1 MQELCVARP
10 GLAAVSG
17 EPLSPP
23 HSDHSEPDSSDKP
36 MDLSSGG
43 VAGVAAGLT
52 QLFNTRR
59 ERQLGGDTMANLA
72 LSEHSHLFNARLAEL
87 VKQQHRESE
96 ERERESKRKWEER
109 EEEERDQT
117 TTQQQQQQEEE
128 EEEREEGR
136 ETEPAPAPARHLI
149 RAGWEGSSQEAPA
162 SPAGSSSG
170 SESGPGERREE
181 KRRRLD
187 LLLTKKFDRAG
198 GGGGGGVEN
207 ILMSTPPPS
216 ERETSPASDRRPS
229 TDSTGPGEQQRPHRR
244 KQAQPSRPASPPYPA
259 LSLRPN
265 SDLFPPVAT
274 STPRRKGE
282 QQHPTAVSKSPAR
295 NSEEKENKGEARP
308 DVLQVNFPG
317 LLAPFLTIFL
327 FRCSSVVAC
336 WPDSAPGRCLHLRW

>member
-10 GLAAVSG
+10 GVAAVRA

-23 HSDHSEPDSSDKP
+23 HSDHSEPDNDKP

-43 VAGVAAGLT
+43 GVAAGLT
-52 QLFNTRR
+52 HLFNNRTGLCVT
-59 ERQLGGDTMANLA
+59 EANMAI
-72 LSEHSHLFNARLAEL
+72 SEHPLFNARLAEL

-109 EEEERDQT
+109 DDNN
-117 TTQQQQQQEEE
+117 EEE
-128 EEEREEGR
+128 EEESREEPPG
-136 ETEPAPAPARHLI
+136 ETGGAGGTSRHLI
-149 RAGWEGSSQEAPA
+149 RAGWEGQAGPDRSSPGLPPG

-187 LLLTKKFDRAG
+187 MLLTKKFDRG
-198 GGGGGGVEN
+198 GGGGGGAAETMEN

-229 TDSTGPGEQQRPHRR
+229 TDSTGTTGDHKPHRR
-244 KQAQPSRPASPPYPA
+244 KQAQPSRPASPPFPA

-265 SDLFPPVAT
+265 SDLFPPIAT
-274 STPRRKGE
+274 STPRRKAE
-282 QQHPTAVSKSPAR
+282 QQPPVTQHSKSPAR
-295 NSEEKENKGEARP
+295 SSEEKENKGEEARP
-308 DVLQVNFPG
+308 DVLQVKCPHTYSQVFCYLNQSLDAAQQRPVGRPRVRF
-317 LLAPFLTIFL
+317 LA
-327 FRCSSVVAC
+327 SS
-336 WPDSAPGRCLHLRW
+336 

>member
-1 MQELCVARP
+1 
-10 GLAAVSG
+10 
-17 EPLSPP
+17 
-23 HSDHSEPDSSDKP
+23 

-43 VAGVAAGLT
+43 GVAAGLT
-52 QLFNTRR
+52 HLFNNRSGLCVT
-59 ERQLGGDTMANLA
+59 EANMAI
-72 LSEHSHLFNARLAEL
+72 SDHPLFNARLAEL

-109 EEEERDQT
+109 DDNNEV
-117 TTQQQQQQEEE
+117 EEE
-128 EEEREEGR
+128 EEGQREGEV
-136 ETEPAPAPARHLI
+136 ETSTAPCETDRSTARHLI
-149 RAGWEGSSQEAPA
+149 RAGWEGPGDLPAPG

-198 GGGGGGVEN
+198 GAGGGAGGGGGGVEN

-229 TDSTGPGEQQRPHRR
+229 TDSTGTGDHKPHRR

-265 SDLFPPVAT
+265 SDLFPPIAT
-274 STPRRKGE
+274 STPRRKAE
-282 QQHPTAVSKSPAR
+282 QQPAAPAHSKSPAR

-308 DVLQVNFPG
+308 DVLQVKCPHNSQ
-317 LLAPFLTIFL
+317 L
-327 FRCSSVVAC
+327 FSY
-336 WPDSAPGRCLHLRW
+336 

>member
-1 MQELCVARP
+1 MRKSPCWLAVADSGATMQELCVAQTRP
-10 GLAAVSG
+10 GVAAVRA

-23 HSDHSEPDSSDKP
+23 HSESSHTEDSDKP

-43 VAGVAAGLT
+43 GVAAGLT
-52 QLFNTRR
+52 QLFNQRTGG
-59 ERQLGGDTMANLA
+59 LGGGGNSLEPASMA
-72 LSEHSHLFNARLAEL
+72 LSEHSQLFNARLAEL
-87 VKQQHRESE
+87 VKQQHRQSE

-109 EEEERDQT
+109 DHSNE
-117 TTQQQQQQEEE
+117 QEEE
-128 EEEREEGR
+128 EEVERE
-136 ETEPAPAPARHLI
+136 TDSAPLPCDPASQSTARHLI
-149 RAGWEGSSQEAPA
+149 RAGWEGNSGETNPA

-187 LLLTKKFDRAG
+187 LLLTKKFDRG
-198 GGGGGGVEN
+198 GGSSGVEN

-229 TDSTGPGEQQRPHRR
+229 TDSTGTGGEQKPNRR

-259 LSLRPN
+259 LGLSLRPN

-274 STPRRKGE
+274 STPRRKDQAPAPVPNRE
-282 QQHPTAVSKSPAR
+282 NSPSR

-308 DVLQVNFPG
+308 DVLQVKCP
-317 LLAPFLTIFL
+317 L
-327 FRCSSVVAC
+327 
-336 WPDSAPGRCLHLRW
+336 

>member
-10 GLAAVSG
+10 GVAAVRS

-23 HSDHSEPDSSDKP
+23 HSDHSEPESDKP

-43 VAGVAAGLT
+43 GVAAGLT
-52 QLFNTRR
+52 QLFNNRSGLCVT
-59 ERQLGGDTMANLA
+59 EANMAI
-72 LSEHSHLFNARLAEL
+72 SDHPLFNARLAEL

-109 EEEERDQT
+109 EDNTEV
-117 TTQQQQQQEEE
+117 EEE
-128 EEEREEGR
+128 EEDQREADS
-136 ETEPAPAPARHLI
+136 ETDRSTARHLI
-149 RAGWEGSSQEAPA
+149 RAGWEGPQSQSQSVATGGDLPAPG

-187 LLLTKKFDRAG
+187 LLLTKKFDRG

-229 TDSTGPGEQQRPHRR
+229 TDSTGTTGDQKPHRR
-244 KQAQPSRPASPPYPA
+244 KQAQPSRPASPPFPA

-274 STPRRKGE
+274 STPRRKAD
-282 QQHPTAVSKSPAR
+282 QQPTAPHRSKSPAR
-295 NSEEKENKGEARP
+295 NSEEKENKGEVRP
-308 DVLQVNFPG
+308 EVLQVKCPH
-317 LLAPFLTIFL
+317 APL
-327 FRCSSVVAC
+327 FSF
-336 WPDSAPGRCLHLRW
+336 

>member
-1 MQELCVARP
+1 MQDLCVARP
-10 GLAAVSG
+10 GVAAVRA

-23 HSDHSEPDSSDKP
+23 HSDHSSDRELDTHLHTHNDKP

-43 VAGVAAGLT
+43 GVAAGLT
-52 QLFNTRR
+52 HLFNRS
-59 ERQLGGDTMANLA
+59 A
-72 LSEHSHLFNARLAEL
+72 LCVTEGNMRPISDHPLFNARLAEL

-109 EEEERDQT
+109 DHSNE
-117 TTQQQQQQEEE
+117 QEEE
-128 EEEREEGR
+128 EEVERE
-136 ETEPAPAPARHLI
+136 TDSAPLPCDPASQSTARHLI
-149 RAGWEGSSQEAPA
+149 RAGWEGNSGETNPA

-187 LLLTKKFDRAG
+187 LLLTKKFDRG
-198 GGGGGGVEN
+198 GGSSGVEN

-229 TDSTGPGEQQRPHRR
+229 TDSTGTGGEQKPNRR

-259 LSLRPN
+259 LGLSLRPN

-274 STPRRKGE
+274 STPRRKDQAPAPVPNRE
-282 QQHPTAVSKSPAR
+282 NSPSR

-308 DVLQVNFPG
+308 DVLQVKCP
-317 LLAPFLTIFL
+317 
-327 FRCSSVVAC
+327 
-336 WPDSAPGRCLHLRW
+336 H